1 MMADFQKT
9 FNPTEEDKEELV
21 INLLTMVIELV
32 KDKCCSTCKYSECR
46 KEYMHSYETTEI
58 YCKKK
63 DKVTKYD
70 RYINFA
76 NKYEKEVLN

>member
-1 MMADFQKT
+1 MADFQKT

-21 INLLTMVIELV
+21 INLLTMIIELV
-32 KDKCCSTCKYSECR
+32 KDKCCFTCKYSECR

-63 DKVTKYD
+63 IRLLLTVAMHM
-70 RYINFA
+70 RF
-76 NKYEKEVLN
+76 VVC

>member
-9 FNPTEEDKEELV
+9 INPTEEDKEELV
-21 INLLTMVIELV
+21 INLLTMIIELV

-58 YCKKK
+58 YCKKN
-63 DKVTKYD
+63 DKVTFD
-70 RYINFA
+70 SCNA
-76 NKYEKEVLN
+76 YEVRSVLELLR

>member
-21 INLLTMVIELV
+21 INLLTMIIELV
-32 KDKCCSTCKYSECR
+32 KDKCCSTCKHSECR
-46 KEYMHSYETTEI
+46 KDYMHSYETTET

-63 DKVTKYD
+63 DKITFNSCD
-70 RYINFA
+70 A
-76 NKYEKEVLN
+76 YEICSVPELLR

>member
-21 INLLTMVIELV
+21 INLLTMIIELV

-63 DKVTKYD
+63 GKVTFD
-70 RYINFA
+70 SCNA
-76 NKYEKEVLN
+76 YEVRSVLELLR